1 MDSSANILEEI
12 VVVAYGT
19 STKEALTGS
28 VSKINAAS
36 IEKKTAGKFIQCD

>member
-19 STKEALTGS
+19 TKALTGS
-28 VSKINAAS
+28 VSKINAAR
-36 IEKKTAGKFIQCD
+36 KDRW

>member
-1 MDSSANILEEI
+1 MWLWSSANILEEI
-12 VVVAYGT
+12 VVAYGT

-36 IEKKTAGKFIQCD
+36 IEKDRW